1 MAFDSLK
8 ARWRRLRPV
17 HKPVLPPP
25 RRGTSTAL
33 KPFVPVP
40 TAGGPPVLPA
50 DMKRLRDSWTSYAEH
65 EPRLTAAMFLDRL
78 AWRRRYLAEER
89 RTLEARLAELNA
101 SLRPL
106 P

>member
-17 HKPVLPPP
+17 RRPPLPPP

-33 KPFVPVP
+33 KPFVP
-40 TAGGPPVLPA
+40 ARKAEGPPVSPA
-50 DMKRLRDSWTSYAEH
+50 DMQRLRDSWTIYAEH

-78 AWRRRYLAEER
+78 AWRHRYLAEER
-89 RTLEARLAELNA
+89 RTLEARLAQLNA

>member
-8 ARWRRLRPV
+8 ARWRRLRPGRR
-17 HKPVLPPP
+17 PPLPPP
-25 RRGTSTAL
+25 RPGASTAL

-40 TAGGPPVLPA
+40 TAGGPVLPA
-50 DMKRLRDSWTSYAEH
+50 DMQRLRDSWTAYAEH